1 MTATSAATA
10 TTTTTTTEARAE
22 AAQALVSAGR
32 TLFARHGYR
41 QTEFTDLA
49 AAAGLDVTYARELLP
64 DKAAVFGALIERT
77 VKVAG
82 LLRPAVAE
90 GVDEDLPAR
99 LARIYLALWEPGEEE
114 ESPLVELYRIALSD
128 REASEV
134 LRGRISEALNAMV
147 DHELPGADAELR
159 TALFGAQLG
168 GTAIARHLLGVRAIT
183 AADIETVIETLT
195 PGLRRTLL
203 DTAPSE

>member
-10 TTTTTTTEARAE
+10 TTTTTEARAE

-147 DHELPGADAELR
+147 DHELP